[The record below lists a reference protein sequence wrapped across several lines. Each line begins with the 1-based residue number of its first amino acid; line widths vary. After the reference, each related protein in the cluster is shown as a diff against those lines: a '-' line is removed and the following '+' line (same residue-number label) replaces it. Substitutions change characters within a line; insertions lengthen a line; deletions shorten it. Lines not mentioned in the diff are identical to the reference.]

1 MPWISSCPPFIL
13 TFSFFPL
20 KKQRRE
26 VSINRPA
33 SYEPAALPLRHP
45 AFYPSSPY
53 SLLFPLS
60 LFKTKIKNSIAGNRT
75 RGANVRGLHVTNYTT
90 MDY

>member
-45 AFYPSSPY
+45 AF
-53 SLLFPLS
+53 SLLFSFS
-60 LFKTKIKNSIAGNRT
+60 LPFPSYYKKRQKNSIAGNRT